1 MGVPNQRTGS
11 HESNY
16 LQGSNKKN
24 RPVNFIK
31 DATTLNGFHP
41 NKQTDYKTP

>member
-1 MGVPNQRTGS
+1 MGVQNQRAGS

-16 LQGSNKKN
+16 PHGSNKKN
-24 RPVNFIK
+24 RPVNFTK

-41 NKQTDYKTP
+41 DIQTDYKTS